1 MNDYI
6 QESPLY
12 SIAVIILLYLPICCA
27 WYYLQ
32 FWAPTEG
39 LRVYHPK
46 IEEIILL
53 STSKQ
58 QNIVLTKKGKIK
70 CSNIFHYQDDS
81 INFLKF
87 FHYQLTNQDFSIQS
101 QICINTITKHEN
113 ATGNAHYH
121 TQRLSEVID
130 SAKVGIHPDVY
141 IPQCPS
147 EVRLSKGRKE
157 EYTVTI
163 HPDTD
168 IITSL
173 FPSFS
178 NDLLSYPPPTG

>member
-6 QESPLY
+6 QGSPLY
-12 SIAVIILLYLPICCA
+12 SIAVIILLYLRYISY
-27 WYYLQ
+27 WTQ
-32 FWAPTEG
+32 FVVLGTTCSFEHPLKV

-70 CSNIFHYQDDS
+70 CSNIFHYQGDS

-87 FHYQLTNQDFSIQS
+87 FQYQFTNQDFCIQS
-101 QICINTITKHEN
+101 QTCINTMTKHEN

-121 TQRLSEVID
+121 T
-130 SAKVGIHPDVY
+130 
-141 IPQCPS
+141 
-147 EVRLSKGRKE
+147 
-157 EYTVTI
+157 
-163 HPDTD
+163 
-168 IITSL
+168 
-173 FPSFS
+173 
-178 NDLLSYPPPTG
+178 